1 MNKKV
6 KVALAVVGVASASV
20 GVAFGV
26 KKAMS
31 LHKSKTTVK
40 CGNSKKASKIHGSN
54 KLVKSGNKSG
64 LDIVVKPNALFSP
77 VIIVKNA

>member
-6 KVALAVVGVASASV
+6 KVAIAVVGAASAGV
-20 GVAFGV
+20 GIAFGV

-40 CGNSKKASKIHGSN
+40 CGNSKRANKVHGSN

-64 LDIVVKPNALFSP
+64 LDIVVKPNAIFSP
-77 VIIVKNA
+77 VVIIKNS